1 MMKYKKIIFDL
12 DNTIL
17 DFRDTEE
24 KALRKIISAYNLPY
38 TEDTIQSYK
47 GINHDLWQKLE
58 QGKIT
63 REKLFASRFFLFLE
77 RFGITVDGKKVDTMY
92 RNALSEGFLMMKNAH
107 EVLTTLKNNGYKLY
121 AGTNGVA
128 STQRQRLAG
137 ANLNHFF
144 EEIFI
149 SEEIGVEKPD
159 PFFFQYIFD
168 TLNSHNNG
176 EYLMIGDSLSSDIKG
191 AKNIGID
198 SVWYNFDHVK
208 DYPSTVQ
215 STYTITDL
223 LELLPL
229 FGIEKDGAK

>member
-1 MMKYKKIIFDL
+1 MA
-12 DNTIL
+12 
-17 DFRDTEE
+17 R
-24 KALRKIISAYNLPY
+24 
-38 TEDTIQSYK
+38 
-47 GINHDLWQKLE
+47 
-58 QGKIT
+58 
-63 REKLFASRFFLFLE
+63 
-77 RFGITVDGKKVDTMY
+77 
-92 RNALSEGFLMMKNAH
+92 
-107 EVLTTLKNNGYKLY
+107 
-121 AGTNGVA
+121 
-128 STQRQRLAG
+128 TQRQRLAG

-159 PFFFQYIFD
+159 PFFFQYIFE
-168 TLNSHNNG
+168 TLNSHNND

-191 AKNIGID
+191 AKNVGID

-208 DYPSTVQ
+208 NYPSTVQ